1 MLTFFILFKEA
12 FEILDILFIFSS
24 VLFKLIILLLYSIE
38 SNNKFLFF
46 KLFPNKLDLFS
57 ELLLVFFLSPSS
69 LFIDLFNF

>member
-1 MLTFFILFKEA
+1 MFKEA

-57 ELLLVFFLSPSS
+57 ELVLVFFYLP
-69 LFIDLFNF
+69 LVFLLTYLIFYFHYF

>member
-1 MLTFFILFKEA
+1 MFKEA
-12 FEILDILFIFSS
+12 IEILDILFIFSS

-57 ELLLVFFLSPSS
+57 ELVLVFFYLP
-69 LFIDLFNF
+69 LVFLLIYLIFYFHYF